1 MKGSPFIGVVSVMAS
16 LALAVSASGE
26 GRLPEHLPPKVLEQS
41 PALTDTE
48 ARAATKPVRASKII
62 LVGDS
67 TVQSGSGWGG
77 AFCARHAALFSCLN
91 LGRGGRSTL
100 SYRLE
105 GSWDMAL
112 AEAQVAG
119 YQQVYILIQFG
130 HNDQPGVAGRRTDLE
145 TEFPQ
150 LLRQYVN
157 EARAA
162 GAIPVLVTPLTRRS
176 FRAGAL
182 QDGLKPWADS
192 IKQVAAEMQVPLVD
206 LHGLSVD
213 AVQAMGPVR
222 SMDMAQ
228 ILPPADVIEA
238 VRASGTTIDVPRPER
253 PARTMDGPLD
263 RTGLIYF
270 DYTHIGPQGAEF
282 FAAQVTDGLAKAVPE
297 LGRQLV
303 K

>member
-1 MKGSPFIGVVSVMAS
+1 MIRSVTGLVSVTAS
-16 LALAVSASGE
+16 LALAFSASGE
-26 GRLPEHLPPKVLEQS
+26 VRRPEIVQPAVLAQS
-41 PALTDTE
+41 PEATDVE
-48 ARAATKPVRASKII
+48 ARNAIKPVRATKII

-100 SYRLE
+100 SYKRE
-105 GSWDMAL
+105 GSWKMAL
-112 AEAQVAG
+112 VEARVAG

-130 HNDQPGVAGRRTDLE
+130 HNDQPGVAGRRTDLA

-150 LLRQYVN
+150 LLRQYVA
-157 EARAA
+157 EAREA

-176 FRAGAL
+176 FREGAL

-192 IKQVAAEMQVPLVD
+192 IKQVAADMQVPLVD

-222 SMDMAQ
+222 AMEMAQ
-228 ILPPADVIEA
+228 VMPPAEIIRTVE
-238 VRASGTTIDVPRPER
+238 ASGTTIEVPRPPR
-253 PARTMDGPLD
+253 ISGASQGPLD
-263 RTGLIYF
+263 RSTLIYF
-270 DYTHIGPQGAEF
+270 DYTHLGPLGAEF
-282 FAAQVTDGLAKAVPE
+282 FAAQVTVALAKAVPE